1 MSNFGIENKFFS
13 VLPESPLKQIKN
25 GIAPWAIQCNEGLTL
40 LLKPVEFEKP
50 VCVTDETADI
60 LSHRGWSEV
69 LSEDEYSDW

>member
-1 MSNFGIENKFFS
+1 
-13 VLPESPLKQIKN
+13 
-25 GIAPWAIQCNEGLTL
+25 